1 MKFIIPIFVSF
12 VLFIFLTACNSSDSP
27 SQSGD
32 SLQPNIINQTYNNP
46 QIGFSVTFPDDWS
59 MTMNVKIGEYDAAL
73 FAEKDIQLSIRP
85 NVTVILEGANSK
97 PPMDALLSGV
107 KDLLPTML
115 DNVDI
120 LEEKITLI
128 NGNECAEIIYTFS
141 EEDVHFKQKQLY
153 FFNKMF
159 IIVISFNATKDTYDS
174 FLNDLTFIQ
183 DSIELKID

>member
-32 SLQPNIINQTYNNP
+32 SLQPSIINQTYNNP
-46 QIGFSVTFPDDWS
+46 QIGLSITLPDDWS
-59 MTMNVKIGEYDAAL
+59 MQMNVEVNNYDAL
-73 FAEKDIQLSIRP
+73 LLAEKDTQSDILPS
-85 NVTVILEGANSK
+85 VTIIVEESNAK

-107 KDLLPTML
+107 TDLLPTML

-128 NGNECAEIIYTFS
+128 NGNECAEIVYTFS
-141 EEDVHFKQKQLY
+141 VGDVQFKQKQLY

-159 IIVISFNATKDTYDS
+159 IIVISFNAHEDNYDL
-174 FLNDLTFIQ
+174 FLNDLAVIQ
-183 DSIELKID
+183 HSIVLKID